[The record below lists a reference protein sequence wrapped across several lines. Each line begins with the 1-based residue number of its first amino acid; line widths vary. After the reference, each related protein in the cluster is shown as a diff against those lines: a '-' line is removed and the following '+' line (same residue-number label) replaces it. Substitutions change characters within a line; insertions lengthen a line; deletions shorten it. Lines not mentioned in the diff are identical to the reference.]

1 LTHSYVLT
9 GFSHAVSRVTS
20 NVLNKDIQTRLITF
34 ETNQSCDKFVSD
46 VYMFVIGKYDES

>member
-9 GFSHAVSRVTS
+9 GFSQAVSRVTS

-34 ETNQSCDKFVSD
+34 ETNQSCDNFVSD
-46 VYMFVIGKYDES
+46 VYMFVIGMYDES